1 MKIKKVPFDIY
12 IPATEYRAAVKVETI
27 EIEVYSDDF
36 GNEMVT
42 PESSILID
50 KTQARYMGLLAAADI
65 RALRERIGISQ
76 DQLSDLLGCGKKSL
90 SRWENGHEYPSQ
102 LVNTL
107 LRLLEANMV
116 TPEDLRSVR
125 QPCLTN
131 GDSSKSAP
139 ASPPITSSVRWK
151 PTAPRCS
158 SEPPAKS
165 SAPPPVAAPT
175 ARY

>member
-1 MKIKKVPFDIY
+1 MKTKKVPFDIY
-12 IPATEYRAAVKVETI
+12 IPATEHRAAVKVETI
-27 EIEVYSDDF
+27 EIEVYSDYS

-65 RALRERIGISQ
+65 RALRDHHKLSQ

-107 LRLLEANMV
+107 LRLLEANKV
-116 TPEDLRSVR
+116 TPNDLRSVR

-131 GDSSKSAP
+131 CEKIVHSIPFKPADAPVAQAP
-139 ASPPITSSVRWK
+139 ASK
-151 PTAPRCS
+151 PQRKTPNTRK
-158 SEPPAKS
+158 AK
-165 SAPPPVAAPT
+165 
-175 ARY
+175 

>member
-1 MKIKKVPFDIY
+1 MKTKKVPFDIY

-27 EIEVYSDDF
+27 EIEVYTDHS

-42 PESSILID
+42 PVSSILID

-65 RALRERIGISQ
+65 RALRDHHKLSQ

-107 LRLLEANMV
+107 LRLLETNKV

-125 QPCLTN
+125 QPRLTQCEN
-131 GDSSKSAP
+131 IHSTTFFKSADSP
-139 ASPPITSSVRWK
+139 APHAPAGKPQRKRLITRK
-151 PTAPRCS
+151 
-158 SEPPAKS
+158 AK
-165 SAPPPVAAPT
+165 
-175 ARY
+175 